1 MLGHTTNKIIS
12 PGMGFHLKAV
22 NIKKS
27 FVSGDFLLQ
36 LILDFSPNHNFSQK
50 TRCHFLALMLLHST
64 QNLINTSKYIVYK
77 VKYKKYIN
85 KLAANK
91 MIE

>member
-1 MLGHTTNKIIS
+1 
-12 PGMGFHLKAV
+12 MGFHLKAV

-50 TRCHFLALMLLHST
+50 TRCHFLALMLLHCT
-64 QNLINTSKYIVYK
+64 KNLFNTSKYIVYK